1 MKSIATTIAIASLTT
16 LLVQAS
22 SQAADIVLRQRVTRQ
37 GAMVR
42 LGDIADIVADTVS
55 ERNGLAS
62 TPLLPAP
69 VRGTMQYLNVSQI
82 RDLLTARGVRLDR
95 LRISGA
101 TVVELG
107 TLIAP
112 SQTPSQTPSDFRS
125 IAKSVRNPVANSAA
139 QQQTPRELELLAR
152 KAIEKFVID
161 NTTNNTASNTE
172 SNMAGSTPTGRW
184 RVDVSL
190 HERDTLK
197 LADLHGKLSA
207 RTQTKL
213 RAGRQ
218 RFFISD
224 ENGGR
229 EIALSAKLT
238 KIQSVVVMRQ
248 LVERGQLVRASD
260 IEIRDQEGN
269 LSSQSL
275 VDLDRAIGKEAIR
288 TLRPESVVRES
299 DLRAPWQIRKGE
311 TVSVVVRTGGIAV
324 GTRAIAKQNGAK
336 GD

>member
-152 KAIEKFVID
+152 KAIEKFV
-161 NTTNNTASNTE
+161 N
-172 SNMAGSTPTGRW
+172 
-184 RVDVSL
+184 
-190 HERDTLK
+190 
-197 LADLHGKLSA
+197 
-207 RTQTKL
+207 
-213 RAGRQ
+213 
-218 RFFISD
+218 
-224 ENGGR
+224 
-229 EIALSAKLT
+229 
-238 KIQSVVVMRQ
+238 
-248 LVERGQLVRASD
+248 
-260 IEIRDQEGN
+260 
-269 LSSQSL
+269 
-275 VDLDRAIGKEAIR
+275 
-288 TLRPESVVRES
+288 
-299 DLRAPWQIRKGE
+299 
-311 TVSVVVRTGGIAV
+311 
-324 GTRAIAKQNGAK
+324 
-336 GD
+336 